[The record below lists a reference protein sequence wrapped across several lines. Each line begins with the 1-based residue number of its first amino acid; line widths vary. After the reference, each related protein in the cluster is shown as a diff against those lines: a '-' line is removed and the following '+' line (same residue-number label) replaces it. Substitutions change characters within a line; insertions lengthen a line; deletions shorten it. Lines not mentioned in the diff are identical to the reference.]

1 MSWTPETAKWPLVR
15 GRRRPRRRTSART
28 IGTVASGGRTRQAR
42 PAEAE
47 GPVGIL
53 GPVSR
58 TIELF
63 AGLTLVVVG
72 IVILGGEWIRSVL
85 VELGVSP
92 ELWAWWPLLLI
103 VLSLFFLVPAFFG
116 GQHRRLRAGMVIPG
130 AVLAGVGGALL
141 YTSLT
146 DRWSAWTYL
155 WSVLPFSLGLGM
167 YAAGWIA
174 DAPAFKWIGAAVA
187 AGGVLAYLAFATAF
201 GGEAFRLVAAIGIIG
216 LGLALTVGGLAERL
230 SRKSPAA

>member
-1 MSWTPETAKWPLVR
+1 MWLLVYAPAILGVLRYRRWSYWRWVVALLLWQAAAQFLFASHGTLDDPTGDGLISRAIRQATDNGPAFAAYGVAFQVLFYGGVVYFVRQLYRDARSGRQQTAS
-15 GRRRPRRRTSART
+15 RPRKTLE
-28 IGTVASGGRTRQAR
+28 IVA
-42 PAEAE
+42 
-47 GPVGIL
+47 
-53 GPVSR
+53 
-58 TIELF
+58 
-63 AGLTLVVVG
+63 LTA
-72 IVILGGEWIRSVL
+72 IT
-85 VELGVSP
+85 
-92 ELWAWWPLLLI
+92 
-103 VLSLFFLVPAFFG
+103 
-116 GQHRRLRAGMVIPG
+116 
-130 AVLAGVGGALL
+130 GALL

-174 DAPAFKWIGAAVA
+174 DAPAFKWIGSGVA
-187 AGGVLAYLAFATAF
+187 LGGVLAYLAFATAF